1 MSSSKILK
9 PENDCTVTPYSV
21 REMGTRPQAS
31 LERVEHLAQD
41 IIRKA
46 RAQKESIEMEAYQ
59 AGLLQGQE
67 QGQKMA
73 IKRIE
78 PLFDALRQALDEI
91 ASLRKTY
98 TERHQEQLLSLVVMI
113 AEKVVHREVQLEPEL
128 ILDVVRAASMH
139 LMETDEVRVRLHPS
153 DFEYIRDVERILSRQ
168 LVGKKQVH
176 IIEDASIE
184 RGGVIIGTEFGDIDA
199 TIRSQIELI
208 RDALV
213 EDD

>member
-1 MSSSKILK
+1 
-9 PENDCTVTPYSV
+9 
-21 REMGTRPQAS
+21 
-31 LERVEHLAQD
+31 
-41 IIRKA
+41 
-46 RAQKESIEMEAYQ
+46 
-59 AGLLQGQE
+59 
-67 QGQKMA
+67 MA